1 MPTSS
6 TINPLL
12 TLDYIKNEHE
22 NKYFDRKSA
31 KIRPAELAPLISA
44 FANADGG
51 TIVLGISET
60 KRELEG
66 IAFVGEDRINDFLN
80 APRDCCKPMPSYK
93 EEYLEIINKEGKPDR
108 LLLLHIQE
116 SKQGVIRTYNDET
129 WLRIG
134 DRTKQMLGENL
145 RNLEYAK
152 NSRHYEDEL
161 HPDAQIGD
169 LDTELLAK
177 FKSCIGAE
185 NLSDE
190 QVLKARHF
198 LKTINGEQRL
208 TNAAVLLFAKDIQAL
223 YPNCRIR
230 FIRYDGTTAGVGTS
244 INITK
249 DVSIEYSLLRL
260 IDKAK
265 DFIATQLREF
275 TKLNPKTGKFDVIP
289 EYPEFPWLEGITNAV
304 CHREYAM
311 TGAFIKVCMF
321 DDRLEISSP
330 GQLPGV
336 VTLENIRETR
346 FSRNPVISRVLTEC
360 KWVRELNEGVPRI
373 YDDMKGFSLD
383 EPTFSETPG
392 YFKLVLR
399 NNIVARQLL
408 QSNHAETKAGDQHY
422 EQLDDLERQIISI
435 ISTHGAQSTS
445 QLAKL
450 TGKSESTIKRRISIL
465 LHNNILKANGN
476 KYAPYRTY
484 QIIQDS

>member
-1 MPTSS
+1 MSITS
-6 TINPLL
+6 TINPML

-51 TIVLGISET
+51 TIVLGISDT

-66 IAFVGEDRINDFLN
+66 IALAGEERINDFLN
-80 APRDCCKPMPSYK
+80 APRDCCKPMPNYQ
-93 EEYLEIINKEGKPDR
+93 EEYLEIINEKGKPDR
-108 LLLLHIQE
+108 LLLLHISG
-116 SKQGVIRTYNDET
+116 SKEGIIRTYNDET

-152 NSRHYEDEL
+152 NARRYEDEL
-161 HPDAQIGD
+161 HPDAQIED
-169 LDTELLAK
+169 LDVELLAK

-185 NLSDE
+185 HLSDE

-198 LKTINGEQRL
+198 LKTVNGEQRL

-223 YPNCRIR
+223 YPNCRVR

-265 DFIATQLREF
+265 EFIATQLREF

-289 EYPEFPWLEGITNAV
+289 EYPEFPWLEGITNAI

-336 VTLENIRETR
+336 VTLDNIRETR

-373 YDDMKGFSLD
+373 YDDMKEFSLD

-408 QSNHAETKAGDQHY
+408 QGKYVEQKRELRY
-422 EQLDDLERQIISI
+422 EQLDDLERQIMLCLSKNGIMSKKQI
-435 ISTHGAQSTS
+435 AEYV
-445 QLAKL
+445 
-450 TGKSESTIKRRISIL
+450 GKSQGIVQYRLKKLISL
-465 LHNNILKANGN
+465 NLVQSNGN
-476 KYAPYRTY
+476 EHDPRRTY
-484 QIIQDS
+484 GIIP

>member
-6 TINPLL
+6 IINPLL
-12 TLDYIKNEHE
+12 TLDYIRTEHE

-51 TIVLGISET
+51 TIVLGISDT

-66 IAFVGEDRINDFLN
+66 IALAGEDRINDFIN
-80 APRDCCKPMPSYK
+80 APRDCCKPMPSYQ
-93 EEYLEIINKEGKPDR
+93 EEYLDITNEEGKPDR
-108 LLLLHIQE
+108 LLLLHISG
-116 SKQGVIRTYNDET
+116 SKDGVIRTYNDET

-152 NSRHYEDEL
+152 NARHYEDEL
-161 HPDAQIGD
+161 HPDAQIED
-169 LDTELLAK
+169 LDPELLAK
-177 FKSCIGAE
+177 FKSHIGAE
-185 NLSDE
+185 HLSDE

-198 LKTINGEQRL
+198 LKTVNGVQRL
-208 TNAAVLLFAKDIQAL
+208 TNAAVLLFAKDIRGL
-223 YPNCRIR
+223 YPNCRVR
-230 FIRYDGTTAGVGTS
+230 FIRYDGTTAGVGTN

-265 DFIATQLREF
+265 EFIATQLREF
-275 TKLNPKTGKFDVIP
+275 TILNPKTGKFDVIP
-289 EYPEFPWLEGITNAV
+289 EYPEFPWLEGLTNAI

-330 GQLPGV
+330 GQLAGV

-360 KWVRELNEGVPRI
+360 EWVRELNEGVPRI
-373 YDDMKGFSLD
+373 YDEMKGFSLE
-383 EPTFSETPG
+383 EPTFIEPPG

-399 NNIVARQLL
+399 NNIEARQLL
-408 QSNHAETKAGDQHY
+408 KGKRVETSGEKQGW
-422 EQLDDLERQIISI
+422 EQLDEVEQQIMRCLAEKGVMSK
-435 ISTHGAQSTS
+435 S
-445 QLAKL
+445 QLAAHV
-450 TGKSESTIKRRISIL
+450 GRSNSTIQDRLKKLIRLNLI
-465 LHNNILKANGN
+465 KANGN
-476 KYAPYRTY
+476 DHDPKRTY
-484 QIIQDS
+484 EIVS